1 MPVLEPGGR
10 RDYGFDYSAEIGNT
24 PSGAPDTITAS
35 TWTADAGLTLTGA
48 TFNTTNTSVF
58 IEGGVEG
65 ETLTATN
72 RVTTGAGRTY
82 ERVLT
87 LVIRAAVDAGDD
99 YLIMAADIV
108 QELAPAP
115 ALLPVPDTYSPK
127 AARAERLIRNFLVQ
141 TSGGAVTSKSL
152 AGLGSKTL
160 SSLPAIKSIVAGVM
174 GSYSKSG
181 KVIVRS
187 IQRG

>member
-10 RDYGFDYSAEIGNT
+10 RDYGFDYSAEIGT
-24 PSGAPDTITAS
+24 DTITAS
-35 TWTADAGLTLTGA
+35 TWTADTGLTLTGA
-48 TFNTTNTSVF
+48 TFNATNTSVF
-58 IEGGVEG
+58 AEGGIEGQ
-65 ETLTATN
+65 TLTATN
-72 RVTTGAGRTY
+72 NVTTAASRTY

-87 LVIRAAVDAGDD
+87 LVIRAAVDEGDD
-99 YLIMAADIV
+99 YLIIAADIV
-108 QELAPAP
+108 QQLAPVP
-115 ALLPVPDTYSPK
+115 VPLPVPDTYSPR

-152 AGLGSKTL
+152 SGLGSKGL
-160 SSLPAIKSIVAGVM
+160 ASMSAVKSIVAGAM
-174 GSYSKSG
+174 GPYSKSG